1 MVPISRRRFL
11 SLASH
16 AGMAAFLS
24 ACSVDLPSLLGTAQ
38 TDDPSAI
45 KGPLLQNEDRQ
56 GFFIRWYKPFYAPD
70 PASWSLTLEGELD
83 NPLTLTMK
91 DIQEL
96 AHESQTSRLRCVDG
110 WSVAAH
116 WEGIRFPA
124 VFELVKPREGVT
136 WLHFTCADDYEE
148 ALKVEEVMSER
159 VMLADGMNDAP
170 LTSEHGAPLR
180 LIVPAKYGYKGPK
193 AITKI
198 EFKTSAGWGTWPSRG
213 SYTIEGDIGAGM
225 DVPLDL
231 SAPRVIQNGEIF
243 YPDGL
248 EAEDMPAPTPTS

>member
-1 MVPISRRRFL
+1 
-11 SLASH
+11 
-16 AGMAAFLS
+16 MAAFLS
-24 ACSVDLPSLLGTAQ
+24 ACSVDLPAFLGTAP
-38 TDDPSAI
+38 TEDPDAV

-70 PASWSLTLEGELD
+70 PASWSLTLEGELE
-83 NPLTLTMK
+83 NPLIFTIK

-96 AHESQTSRLRCVDG
+96 AHESQASRLRCVDG
-110 WSVAAH
+110 WSVAAR
-116 WEGIRFPA
+116 WEGIRFSQI
-124 VFELVKPREGVT
+124 FNLVKPRSEVT
-136 WLHFTCADDYEE
+136 WLHFTCADGYEE
-148 ALKVEEVMSER
+148 ALKVEELISDR
-159 VMLADGMNDAP
+159 VMLADGMNGAP
-170 LTSEHGAPLR
+170 LTPEHGAPLR

-198 EFKTSAGWGTWPSRG
+198 EFKTSAGWGTWPKRG
-213 SYTIEGDIGAGM
+213 MYTIEGDIGAGM

-248 EAEDMPAPTPTS
+248 EAEDAIFTPTP